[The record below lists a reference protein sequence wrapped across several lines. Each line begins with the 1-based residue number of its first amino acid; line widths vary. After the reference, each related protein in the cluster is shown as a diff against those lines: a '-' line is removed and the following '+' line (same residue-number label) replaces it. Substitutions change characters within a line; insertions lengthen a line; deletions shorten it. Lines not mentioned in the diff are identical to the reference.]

1 MENENAT
8 ITITKEL
15 PKGLMVKS
23 ILTIVFVLALLP
35 FIAWLLEYKD
45 TISAPLTITTKETPV
60 DVYARSA
67 GELVVL
73 QENEAVVQVGTPLA
87 RIENTANYADVMTL
101 KNILQATNKTF
112 LEIGKDICLAKDLQV
127 GELKTALVAVIAAVE
142 AHQTFLKTDQHQAL
156 IKSRKSQ
163 IQHYQNRKNI
173 LLEKADYLSEDIIAT
188 NKIAKDDQALYE
200 QEAISRRAAELSS
213 QAEIEKAIA
222 DLDNKTSIND
232 LDISIEALN
241 LKNIELKST
250 FENNLLTLTNAIQDA
265 LQLLTNDLDAWELKY
280 LIKANIDGILV
291 HKDYLNDYRF
301 VAASEKIFSI
311 LPNKEE
317 QYFGLLQLPF
327 QGASKVTDSLEVYVK
342 LNNYP
347 FMEFGVLKGQ
357 VTDISKVP
365 FDNHYNVQ
373 VQFDSLI
380 STYNDTFQLS
390 PLMLGVG
397 EIIVDRKSLYNRI
410 MDQVKSIRFNR

>member
-1 MENENAT
+1 MNDKTST
-8 ITITKEL
+8 IQIKKEL
-15 PKGLMVKS
+15 PRSLIVKS
-23 ILTIVFVLALLP
+23 SVAIIFVLTLLP

-45 TISAPLTITTKETPV
+45 TISAPLTITTKATPV
-60 DVYARSA
+60 DVYTKTA
-67 GELVVL
+67 GEIVIMEANENVVR
-73 QENEAVVQVGTPLA
+73 AGTPLA
-87 RIENTANYADVMTL
+87 RIVNTANYADVLTL
-101 KNILQATNKTF
+101 KSKLQVENRPPLAT
-112 LEIGKDICLAKDLQV
+112 GKDICMSKDLQV
-127 GELKTALVAVIAAVE
+127 GELKPTLIAVIKAVE
-142 AHQTFLKTDQHQAL
+142 DHQTFLKTDQHQAL
-156 IKSRKSQ
+156 IQSRKLQ
-163 IQHYQNRKNI
+163 IQHYQNRKQI
-173 LLEKADYLSEDIIAT
+173 LLEKAGFLADDIAAT
-188 NKIAKDDQALYE
+188 NKIATDDQQLYE
-200 QEAISRRAAELSS
+200 KEAISRRAAELSS

-232 LDISIEALN
+232 LDISIEALR
-241 LKNIELKST
+241 LKNIELVSN
-250 FENNLLTLTNAIQDA
+250 FENNQLSLTNGVKDA
-265 LQLLTNDLDAWELKY
+265 LQLLENEINDWELKY
-280 LIKANIDGILV
+280 ILKANIDGIVL

-301 VAASEKIFSI
+301 VASSEKVFSL

-317 QYFGLLQLPF
+317 HYFGLLQLPF
-327 QGASKVTDSLEVYVK
+327 EGASKVKDSLEVYVK

-373 VQFDSLI
+373 VGFDSLI

-397 EIIVDRKSLYNRI
+397 EVIVDRKSLYDRI

>member
-1 MENENAT
+1 MNDT
-8 ITITKEL
+8 TSIIKIKKEL
-15 PKGLMVKS
+15 PKSLIVKS
-23 ILTIVFVLALLP
+23 TVAIVFVLALLP

-45 TISAPLTITTKETPV
+45 TISAPLTITTKATPV
-60 DVYARSA
+60 DVYTRTA
-67 GELVVL
+67 GELVVM
-73 QENEAVVQVGTPLA
+73 EDNEAVVSTGTPLA
-87 RIENTANYADVMTL
+87 RIVNTADYDDVLTL
-101 KNILQATNKTF
+101 KDKLQTENSAP
-112 LEIGKDICLAKDLQV
+112 LAIGKDLCLAKGLQV
-127 GELKTALVAVIAAVE
+127 GELQPALVAVIKAVE
-142 AHQTFLKTDQHQAL
+142 DQQTFLKTDQHQAL
-156 IKSRKSQ
+156 IQSRKLQ

-173 LLEKADYLSEDIIAT
+173 LLEKAGFLAEDIAAT
-188 NKIAKDDQALYE
+188 NKIAKDDQSLYE
-200 QEAISRRAAELSS
+200 KDAISRRAAELSS

-241 LKNIELKST
+241 LKNIELKSS
-250 FENNLLTLTNAIQDA
+250 FDSKLLSLTNTIKDA
-265 LQLLTNDLDAWELKY
+265 LQLLENKLDAWELKY
-280 LIKANIDGILV
+280 VLKANIDGIVL
-291 HKDYLNDYRF
+291 HKDYLTNYRF
-301 VAASEKIFSI
+301 VDGSEKVFSL
-311 LPNKEE
+311 LPNKEKH
-317 QYFGLLQLPF
+317 YFGLLQLPF
-327 QGASKVTDSLEVYVK
+327 EGASKVKDSLEVYVK

-373 VQFDSLI
+373 IGFDSLI

-397 EIIVDRKSLYNRI
+397 EVIVDRKSLYDRI